1 MKFYGHSQTK
11 HKHNT
16 STATRPL
23 TLASVKASAD
33 DFASPGAYVPGGG
46 GGMSVPDV
54 SYDDDDD
61 GDIIE

>member
-1 MKFYGHSQTK
+1 MV
-11 HKHNT
+11 
-16 STATRPL
+16 RPHCSPLL
-23 TLASVKASAD
+23 TLRWSECLLASAD

>member
-1 MKFYGHSQTK
+1 M
-11 HKHNT
+11 
-16 STATRPL
+16 P
-23 TLASVKASAD
+23 ASSAD
-33 DFASPGAYVPGGG
+33 DFASPGAYVPGGGG